1 MTATASA
8 ARAEGPARFPLT
20 EAQRG
25 MWFAQR
31 IDAANPTFNTGHLVI
46 LDGPLDRTVFAQA
59 ITQAQREAETLAIRI
74 RPDDGGDDTLEID
87 PSRLPVLERLD
98 MTGEPAPEAA
108 ALALARADMARPLD
122 PTRDPLARQVLA
134 KVGPERH
141 FWYQRIHHLAIDG
154 VGTMT
159 LCDRVAD
166 LYGARVSGR
175 EPGAPLSP
183 LSAVLQ
189 EDDDYRASEKYAK
202 DRAYWADEMTG
213 AEAASLAGT
222 NAAAS
227 PRIHRLSRDLDG
239 ALPDALM
246 RLSKRAQLPWPD
258 AATALIGAYCAR
270 HIAAD
275 EVVLGVPHMGRFGTK
290 AARAASMVMNV
301 LPLRLRVDEDAPLAD
316 VLNEAAK
323 RMMKGRRH
331 GRYRGEQIARDLRL
345 VGTGRR
351 LTGPLVNILPFDEA
365 PQFAGL
371 SSELVILG
379 TGPVEDLT
387 ISLRG
392 DPATGRMRLEI
403 EANPALYDEADI
415 AAHAPRLEDF
425 LIRAADAERLA
436 DVATASTAEAR
447 WLERLN
453 TTAHPIE
460 ETTLTTLIERRLA
473 ATPEAVAISFAGETV
488 SYGELDARSA
498 ALAAKLGALGAGPE
512 KIVAVALPRSV
523 ELIVGLIAI
532 LRAGAAYMP
541 VDTTH
546 PAERLRRI
554 FDSAGPVA
562 TLALP
567 DAALPA
573 TAAIL
578 APDDW
583 PREADTVPAGG
594 ADLTPNNPAYVIY
607 TSGSTG
613 EPKGVVVEHRAI
625 VNRLEWMRTH
635 YGFSP
640 ADRILQKTPMTFDVS
655 VWEFFLAFLSGAT
668 LVVAPP
674 DAHKDPLALA
684 QILRTERITTC
695 HFVPSMLGAFLAE
708 PSAKG
713 LDIARVFCSGEELTA
728 DLRDRFHKTIAGELH
743 NLYGPTE
750 AAVDVSY
757 WPASRD
763 DASRPVPIGW
773 PVWNT
778 ALHVLDAR
786 MRPVPPGVVGDLYLA
801 GRQLARGYLGRPD
814 LTAER
819 FIDDPHRS
827 GDRLYRTGDVARRRH
842 DGAVMFLGRI
852 DHQVKIRG
860 LRIELDEIEAA
871 VTGSGL
877 VRQAGVIAT
886 DRDGL
891 GPRILAYV
899 VPGEGYDEERL
910 AAHVAALVPDYMVP
924 AAFVAL
930 DALPVT
936 TNGKLDRAALPAPD
950 IAATQGRAAATE
962 TEIRVASLFAE
973 ILKLKTPP
981 AADGDF
987 FALGGHSLLAVE
999 LMRRIREEFGRD
1011 PGLGALFANASVE
1024 RLSAVIEAADERV
1037 SGLEPL
1043 IRLTEGDG
1051 LPVFVIHPAGG
1062 ISWCYGGLAR
1072 TLGRPVLALQARA
1085 LSPDCPAPKSL
1096 AAMAEDYGDQILGHA
1111 PAGPIHI
1118 AGWSVGGILAQA
1130 VAASLQRRGARL
1142 GVVALLDAYPC
1153 DCWRDEPDPGP
1164 GAELKALL
1172 AIAGHDPDQLV
1183 ADGLALTRPTVM
1195 TFLKESESP
1204 LGQLP
1209 DEALDGVMRVVATN
1223 NRLVRGHHH
1232 DRFSG
1237 HLTHFRAA
1245 LDHGTSGLTP
1255 ASWAPYA
1262 DGIEI
1267 IDVPSLHG
1275 YLTGAEA
1282 TAIIAPELKSRL
1294 ERAERAETEAQH
1306 A

>member
-1 MTATASA
+1 MTATAA
-8 ARAEGPARFPLT
+8 TARAGASARHPLT

-31 IDAANPTFNTGHLVI
+31 IDAKNPTFNTGHLII
-46 LDGPLDRTVFAQA
+46 LDGPLDVAAFSEAL
-59 ITQAQREAETLAIRI
+59 TQAQREAETLAIRI
-74 RPDDGGDDTLEID
+74 RSDERGDDTLEID
-87 PSRLPVLERLD
+87 PNRLPALEYLE
-98 MTGEPAPEAA
+98 MMAEPDPEATA
-108 ALALARADMARPLD
+108 IALAQADMATPLD

-134 KVGPERH
+134 KVGPNRH
-141 FWYQRIHHLAIDG
+141 FWYQRIHHIAIDG

-159 LCDRVAD
+159 LCDRIAD
-166 LYGARVSGR
+166 LYSALVAGR

-183 LSAVLQ
+183 FSAVLQ
-189 EDDDYRASEKYAK
+189 EDADYRASERHAK
-202 DRAYWADEMTG
+202 DRAYWADEMAG
-213 AEAASLAGT
+213 IEAASLAGA
-222 NAAAS
+222 NVAAS
-227 PRIHRLSRDLDG
+227 PHIHRLSRDLDG

-270 HIAAD
+270 HIGAD

-301 LPLRLRVDEDAPLAD
+301 LPLRLSIDEDAALAD
-316 VLNEAAK
+316 FLNGAA
-323 RMMKGRRH
+323 RAMMKGRRH

-371 SSELVILG
+371 ASDLVILG

-392 DPATGRMRLEI
+392 DPATGHMRLEI

-415 AAHAPRLEDF
+415 AAHASRLVDF
-425 LIRAADAERLA
+425 LIRAAGAERLA
-436 DVATASTAEAR
+436 DVPTVSEAEAG
-447 WLERLN
+447 WLRSLN
-453 TTAHPIE
+453 ATAHPIE
-460 ETTLTTLIERRLA
+460 ETTLSSLIERRLA
-473 ATPEAVAISFAGETV
+473 ATPEAPAISFAGKTI
-488 SYGELDARSA
+488 SYAELDAHSA
-498 ALAAKLGALGAGPE
+498 ALAARLAELGAGPE

-554 FDSAGPVA
+554 FASAAPVA
-562 TLALP
+562 TLAPGDADLP
-567 DAALPA
+567 ETVILP
-573 TAAIL
+573 
-578 APDDW
+578 PEDW
-583 PREADTVPAGG
+583 PRKADAAPDR
-594 ADLTPNNPAYVIY
+594 DLTPGTPAYVIY

-635 YGFSP
+635 YGFGP

-684 QILRTERITTC
+684 DILRREAVTTC
-695 HFVPSMLGAFLAE
+695 HFVPSMLGTFLAE
-708 PSAKG
+708 PAAKG
-713 LDIARVFCSGEELTA
+713 LEIARVFCSGEELTA
-728 DLRDRFHKTIAGELH
+728 DLRDRFHRTITGELH

-757 WPASRD
+757 WPAAPD
-763 DASRPVPIGW
+763 DTSRPVPIGW

-819 FIDDPHRS
+819 FIESAGPN
-827 GDRLYRTGDVARRRH
+827 GERLYRTGDVARRRH
-842 DGAVMFLGRI
+842 DGAVIFLGRI

-860 LRIELDEIEAA
+860 LRIELDEIETA

-877 VRQAGVIAT
+877 VRQAGVIAK
-886 DRDGL
+886 DWDGL
-891 GPRILAYV
+891 GPRIVAYV
-899 VPGEGYDEERL
+899 VPGEGYDKQRL
-910 AAHVAALVPDYMVP
+910 SAHVAALVPDYMVP
-924 AAFVAL
+924 SAFVTL

-936 TNGKLDRAALPAPD
+936 SNGKLDRASLPAPD
-950 IAATQGRAAATE
+950 IAAAQGRAAETE
-962 TEIRVASLFAE
+962 TEIRLATLFADV
-973 ILKLKTPP
+973 LKLKTAP

-987 FALGGHSLLAVE
+987 FALGGHSLLAVD

-1024 RLSAVIEAADERV
+1024 RLAAVIDTAEERV
-1037 SGLEPL
+1037 TGLEPL
-1043 IRLTEGDG
+1043 IRLTDGDG
-1051 LPVFVIHPAGG
+1051 LPVFVVHPAGG

-1072 TLGRPVLALQARA
+1072 ALGRPVLALQARA
-1085 LSPDCPAPKSL
+1085 LSPDCPAPVSL
-1096 AAMAEDYGDQILGHA
+1096 AAMAEDYADQILEQP
-1111 PAGPIHI
+1111 PAFPIHI

-1130 VAASLQRRGARL
+1130 VAVSLQRRGARL

-1153 DCWRDEPDPGP
+1153 DCWREEPDPGP

-1183 ADGLALTRPTVM
+1183 ANGLALTRPAVM
-1195 TFLKESESP
+1195 DFLKASESP

-1209 DEALDGVMRVVATN
+1209 DEALDGVMRVVSTN

-1237 HLTHFRAA
+1237 RLTHFRAA
-1245 LDHGTSGLTP
+1245 LDHGTSGLSP
-1255 ASWAPYA
+1255 QSWTPYA
-1262 DGIEI
+1262 DGLDI

-1275 YLTGAEA
+1275 YLTGPQA
-1282 TAIIAPELKSRL
+1282 TAIIAPELKARL
-1294 ERAERAETEAQH
+1294 EQAEREDAGKCDA
-1306 A
+1306 

>member
-1 MTATASA
+1 MTATAVTAQPEASA
-8 ARAEGPARFPLT
+8 RHPLT

-31 IDAANPTFNTGHLVI
+31 IDADNPTFNTGHLII
-46 LDGPLDRTVFAQA
+46 LDGPLDAAAFAQA
-59 ITQAQREAETLAIRI
+59 MMQAQREAETLAIRI
-74 RPDDGGDDTLEID
+74 QPDERGDDTLEID
-87 PSRLPVLERLD
+87 PNRLPALECLD
-98 MTGEPAPEAA
+98 MTAEPAPEAA
-108 ALALARADMARPLD
+108 AIALARADMATPLD

-134 KVGPERH
+134 KVGPDRH
-141 FWYQRIHHLAIDG
+141 FWYQRIHHIAIDG

-159 LCDRVAD
+159 LCDRIAD
-166 LYGARVSGR
+166 LYSALVAGR

-183 LSAVLQ
+183 FSAVLQ
-189 EDDDYRASEKYAK
+189 EDADYRASERHAK
-202 DRAYWADEMTG
+202 DRAYWADEMAG
-213 AEAASLAGT
+213 IEAASLAGA
-222 NAAAS
+222 NVAAS
-227 PRIHRLSRDLDG
+227 PHIHRLSRDLDG

-270 HIAAD
+270 HIGAD

-301 LPLRLRVDEDAPLAD
+301 LPLRLRLDEGAPLAD
-316 VLNEAAK
+316 VLNDAAK

-351 LTGPLVNILPFDEA
+351 LHGPLVNILPFDET

-371 SSELVILG
+371 ISELVILG

-403 EANPALYDEADI
+403 ETNPALYDEADI
-415 AAHAPRLEDF
+415 SAHAPRLEDF

-436 DVATASTAEAR
+436 EVATVSTAEAR

-453 TTAHPIE
+453 ATAHTIE
-460 ETTLTTLIERRLA
+460 ETTLTKLIERRLA
-473 ATPEAVAISFAGETV
+473 ETPEAVAVSFAGTSI
-488 SYGELDARSA
+488 SYAELDARSA
-498 ALAAKLGALGAGPE
+498 ALACKLGAIGAGPE

-532 LRAGAAYMP
+532 LRSGAAYMP

-546 PAERLRRI
+546 PAERLKRI
-554 FDSAGPVA
+554 FASAGPVA
-562 TLALP
+562 TLALADTGLP
-567 DAALPA
+567 ASLILPPEEWPQETEAAPDNAADAA
-573 TAAIL
+573 
-578 APDDW
+578 PD
-583 PREADTVPAGG
+583 
-594 ADLTPNNPAYVIY
+594 NPAYVIY

-635 YGFSP
+635 YRFSP

-674 DAHKDPLALA
+674 DAHKDPRALA
-684 QILRTERITTC
+684 EILRTERITTC

-713 LDIARVFCSGEELTA
+713 LEIARVFCSGEELTA
-728 DLRDRFHKTIAGELH
+728 DLRDRFHKTISGELH

-757 WPASRD
+757 WPAAPD
-763 DASRPVPIGW
+763 DPSRPVPIGW

-819 FIDDPHRS
+819 FIDNPNQA
-827 GDRLYRTGDVARRRH
+827 GERLYKTGDVARRRH
-842 DGAVMFLGRI
+842 DGAVVFLGRI

-877 VRQAGVIAT
+877 VRQAGIIAS
-886 DRDGL
+886 DQNGL

-899 VPGEGYDEERL
+899 VPGESYDEDGL

-924 AAFVAL
+924 AAFIAL

-936 TNGKLDRAALPAPD
+936 ANGKLDRAALPAPD
-950 IAATQGRAAATE
+950 IAAAQGRAAETE
-962 TEIRVASLFAE
+962 TEIRLATLFADV
-973 ILKLKTPP
+973 LKLKEPP

-987 FALGGHSLLAVE
+987 FALGGHSLLAVD

-1011 PGLGALFANASVE
+1011 PGLGALFANASVA
-1024 RLSAVIEAADERV
+1024 RLAAVIDAAEERV

-1072 TLGRPVLALQARA
+1072 ALGRPVLALQARA
-1085 LSPDCPAPKSL
+1085 LSPDCPAPVSL
-1096 AAMAEDYGDQILGHA
+1096 AAMAQDYADQILQHA

-1183 ADGLALTRPTVM
+1183 ANGLALTRPAVM
-1195 TFLKESESP
+1195 DFLKASESP

-1209 DEALDGVMRVVATN
+1209 DEALDGVMRVVSTN

-1237 HLTHFRAA
+1237 RLTHFRAA
-1245 LDHGTSGLTP
+1245 LDHGTSGLSP
-1255 ASWAPYA
+1255 QSWTPYA
-1262 DGIEI
+1262 DGLDI
-1267 IDVPSLHG
+1267 IDVSSLHG
-1275 YLTGAEA
+1275 YLTGPQA
-1282 TAIIAPELKSRL
+1282 TAIIAPELKARL
-1294 ERAERAETEAQH
+1294 ERAEREDAETSDA
-1306 A
+1306 